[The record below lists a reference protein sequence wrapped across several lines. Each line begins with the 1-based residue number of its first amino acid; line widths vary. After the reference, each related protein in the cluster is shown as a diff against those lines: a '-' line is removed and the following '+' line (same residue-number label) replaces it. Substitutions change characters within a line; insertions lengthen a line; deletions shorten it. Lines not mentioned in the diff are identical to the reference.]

1 MKPIHRIL
9 SLIVL
14 FSPVSLLA
22 QGPELSADDPITYTA
37 DNGVLIAT
45 SNAVYEDEDS
55 RVEADEI
62 RYDRVSNSIEATG
75 NVRVTRAG
83 LRLLTH
89 YLTYDTVTKTVTSGP
104 FRAGY
109 PPVFMEGESFSG
121 TLDSIDFNNVT
132 MYFRE
137 PVSTSPKLEVENGTW
152 ISDESISG
160 KGLKLNALGGLKIPL
175 PAFTY
180 SIGAPQADVDI
191 KLGFRSPLG
200 AYFQSKW
207 LYPYSPRLSA
217 GGNFDAFTNRG
228 IMVGPAF
235 EWSKNDGR
243 IEAFI
248 DTGWIHDGN
257 KEERGVD
264 ILGNPIEKDRGF
276 GEFGLRARNEEASL
290 QFQLRGNYMTDS
302 EVIRDFRR
310 DKYFERFQPD
320 HFVDFTWQQD
330 SFLVNLFARRQIN
343 DSYGMVE
350 RLPEVSAEFLPTE
363 LGESKVFIQAQASA
377 LKYRRLE
384 VAPPQMSISYPE
396 NALGLSDYVFFWDT
410 MYREPLLSE
419 SPYHN
424 RLDSS
429 VTLTRPFHGPAGI
442 NLILRAGSRW
452 TSYDRDASGI
462 GSSYSD
468 DRLMGELGFDLSQTL
483 SRTYSVTIPRWDMDK
498 VQHLSKW
505 SVQYRYF
512 GADDEDSFDSPIL
525 DRYMYHA
532 RRPVLDL
539 ADIRHSDDLEDWN
552 VARFG
557 WENRLL
563 VAGEDGDFQDY
574 LSLNLFQDVN
584 LDPDYGEDNW
594 DALYAEVDWLPFP
607 WLDVQLRQKYKP
619 ESQDLESSFLRTTL
633 RSADL
638 WSLTLQAEYLDS
650 AIEQYEL
657 EGRYRLTENLGLI
670 GYWHY
675 DARQSTWIRQQYG
688 ISRRMGNVWQLDVY
702 VALYDD
708 NLREDDFSI
717 GMRLLWLSF

>member
-1 MKPIHRIL
+1 M
-9 SLIVL
+9 SAM
-14 FSPVSLLA
+14 A
-22 QGPELSADDPITYTA
+22 QGPELSADEPITYTA

-45 SNAVYEDEDS
+45 KNAVYEDEDN

-62 RYDRVSNSIEATG
+62 RYDRVRNSIEAKG
-75 NVRVTRAG
+75 NVRVSRKG
-83 LRLLTH
+83 IRLLTH
-89 YLTYDTVTKTVTSGP
+89 YLTYDTVTKTVKSGP

-109 PPVFMEGESFSG
+109 PPLFMEGESFEG

-137 PVSTSPKLEVENGTW
+137 PVSTSPKLEVESGTW
-152 ISDESISG
+152 VSDESVSG

-200 AYFQSKW
+200 AYVQSKW
-207 LYPYSPRLSA
+207 LYPFSPEFSA
-217 GGNFDAFTNRG
+217 GGNLDAFTNRG

-235 EWSKNDGR
+235 EWSKNDGQF
-243 IEAFI
+243 EAFI

-257 KEERGVD
+257 QEERGVD
-264 ILGNPIEKDRGF
+264 ILGDPIDKNRGF
-276 GEFGLRARNEEASL
+276 GEFGLRARNDDASL
-290 QFQLRGNYMTDS
+290 QFQLRGNYITDS

-310 DKYFERFQPD
+310 DKYFERLQPD
-320 HFVDFTWQQD
+320 HFVDFTWQE
-330 SFLVNLFARRQIN
+330 SAFLLNVFARRQIN
-343 DSYGMVE
+343 DAYGMVE
-350 RLPEVSAEFLPTE
+350 RLPEISAEWLPTE
-363 LGESKVFIQAQASA
+363 LGESKVILQAQASA
-377 LKYRRLE
+377 LRYRLTE
-384 VAPPQMSISYPE
+384 VSPPQLSIGFPSNP
-396 NALGLSDYVFFWDT
+396 LGLSDWMQGQYD
-410 MYREPLLSE
+410 MYLDPELVNL
-419 SPYHN
+419 PYHN
-424 RLDSS
+424 RLDGSL
-429 VTLTRPFHGPAGI
+429 TLTRPFHGPAGV
-442 NLILRAGSRW
+442 NFVLRAGSRY
-452 TSYDRDASGI
+452 TSYDRDAGESV
-462 GSSYSD
+462 SALSE
-468 DRLMGELGFDLSQTL
+468 DRLIGELGFDLAQTI
-483 SRTYSVTIPRWDMDK
+483 SRTFDVNIPRWDMK
-498 VQHLSKW
+498 QLRHISKLSLK
-505 SVQYRYF
+505 YRYH
-512 GADDEDSFDSPIL
+512 GINGDDPIHAPL
-525 DRYMYHA
+525 IDRYMYHA

-539 ADIRHSDDLEDWN
+539 ADIRHTDDMQDWN

-563 VAGEDGDFQDY
+563 VAGEDGDFQNYMSVNFFQD
-574 LSLNLFQDVN
+574 LNLDSS
-584 LDPDYGEDNW
+584 DDEEDW
-594 DALYAEVDWLPFP
+594 DALYAEIDWVPFP
-607 WLDVQLRQKYKP
+607 WLDIQFRQKVRP
-619 ESQDLESSFLRTTL
+619 EVQDVEASFLSATL